1 MAHTDFILPGRG
13 NSRFGVSFRKASLG
27 RAFAE
32 SRATNPRNIEHP
44 WYGLWSQILV
54 DLTSQS
60 GRLITIPQHTLYY
73 TDIITEDDNKSESNN
88 KSAESDNKFSKSEH
102 DLNTSFSNPSVANT
116 TRQPL
121 TRGIV
126 PDFAVI
132 HLTFRWRDPNAPSWR
147 KVKVG
152 TAGVPLLVE
161 IKRACSRSATSLERV
176 LVYMVIAQAQ
186 AMRQA
191 AFLFRMIPSQQSVM
205 LMACT
210 GDWWSCRIVT
220 RGDVE
225 GLEARDEEADFNPD
239 ECEDADDE
247 IDIENDD
254 EDDEINIEKDDEVG
268 NELTDNELDQLE
280 DEAVSAVSSAPDG
293 WIELVEPVV
302 AEADLE
308 LPTLEWT
315 NIMLIESLA
324 SNQKLFL
331 IHQRLEEVLRDVT
344 RSMG

>member
-1 MAHTDFILPGRG
+1 
-13 NSRFGVSFRKASLG
+13 
-27 RAFAE
+27 
-32 SRATNPRNIEHP
+32 
-44 WYGLWSQILV
+44 
-54 DLTSQS
+54 
-60 GRLITIPQHTLYY
+60 
-73 TDIITEDDNKSESNN
+73 
-88 KSAESDNKFSKSEH
+88 
-102 DLNTSFSNPSVANT
+102 
-116 TRQPL
+116 
-121 TRGIV
+121 
-126 PDFAVI
+126 
-132 HLTFRWRDPNAPSWR
+132 
-147 KVKVG
+147 
-152 TAGVPLLVE
+152 VE

-176 LVYMVIAQAQ
+176 LVNMVIAQTQ

-247 IDIENDD
+247 IDIENDE
-254 EDDEINIEKDDEVG
+254 EDDEMNIGKDDDEVG

-308 LPTLEWT
+308 LPTLAWT
-315 NIMLIESLA
+315 NIMLIESPA

-344 RSMG
+344 RRMG